1 MKIQIRYKWDAK
13 EYHKSSVEQQKWAQ
27 ELIPK
32 LALKGN
38 ERVFDIGCGDGK
50 VTAEI
55 AKQLPNGS
63 VLGIDKSEEMILFAQ
78 ENFPSRKYHNL
89 SFEVQNIRDAEGVL
103 FMCK

>member
-1 MKIQIRYKWDAK
+1 MTN
-13 EYHKSSVEQQKWAQ
+13 
-27 ELIPK
+27 LK

-63 VLGIDKSEEMILFAQ
+63 VLGIDKSEEMIRFAQ
-78 ENFPSRKYHNL
+78 ENFPSKKYNNL
-89 SFEVQNIRDAEGVL
+89 SFEVQNIRDTEGVL

>member
-1 MKIQIRYKWDAK
+1 M
-13 EYHKSSVEQQKWAQ
+13 SN
-27 ELIPK
+27 LK

-63 VLGIDKSEEMILFAQ
+63 VLGIDKSEEM
-78 ENFPSRKYHNL
+78 N
-89 SFEVQNIRDAEGVL
+89 SFRTGELPLQ
-103 FMCK
+103 KTQYS

>member
-1 MKIQIRYKWDAK
+1 MTN
-13 EYHKSSVEQQKWAQ
+13 
-27 ELIPK
+27 LK